1 MGARKSG
8 DFNPVRQ
15 GLFGLLG
22 AAILLYPLWKNL
34 SPWPEGTY
42 GVLPFVYLG
51 WIALGVGFLL
61 WTRARRPDALGT
73 VGSALAAVEEEAPPT
88 TQVPA
93 HGDSAKVQTG
103 GPGLNLSPASP
114 NPRRPSH
121 PIPLGWLG
129 RLGDDLRV
137 GERAAP
143 VLRLVKW
150 HALTRD
156 ARPGSVL
163 PTWALVGRA
172 SKGQGLARPPSHR
185 PARRGRTRPPSVA
198 TRAAAGAGVSIR
210 AFRARA

>member
-121 PIPLGWLG
+121 PIPPRVARSFGG
-129 RLGDDLRV
+129 RSACRRTGGTRS
-137 GERAAP
+137 AACEMACAHP
-143 VLRLVKW
+143 
-150 HALTRD
+150 
-156 ARPGSVL
+156 
-163 PTWALVGRA
+163 
-172 SKGQGLARPPSHR
+172 
-185 PARRGRTRPPSVA
+185 
-198 TRAAAGAGVSIR
+198 
-210 AFRARA
+210 